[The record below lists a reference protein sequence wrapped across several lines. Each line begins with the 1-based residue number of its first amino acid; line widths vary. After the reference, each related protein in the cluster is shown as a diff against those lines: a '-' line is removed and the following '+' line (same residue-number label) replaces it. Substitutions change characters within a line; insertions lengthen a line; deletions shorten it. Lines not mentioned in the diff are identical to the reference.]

1 MRQDNARRP
10 RATSKA
16 RYTRLPRAT
25 SKARY
30 SSLPGFYAADARRVR
45 SRERDVG
52 LWWRDDVG
60 GPLHRAAWI
69 AETGELYLAR
79 LGPSV
84 EGEPGVEL
92 LAVVDDRER
101 LESALAGWRE
111 RCGQPRSLSWLRE
124 RSARLGRRE
133 RLQRPRILSRAPLEQ
148 PRRPLP
154 APVGAGIG

>member
-45 SRERDVG
+45 SRERDIG

-69 AETGELYLAR
+69 AETGELYLVR
-79 LGPSV
+79 LRPPDVGGGQV
-84 EGEPGVEL
+84 EV
-92 LAVVDDRER
+92 LAIVRHRDSLER
-101 LESALAGWRE
+101 ALAGWRE
-111 RCGQPRSLSWLRE
+111 RCGERRSLGWLR
-124 RSARLGRRE
+124 ARAASLDARDG
-133 RLQRPRILSRAPLEQ
+133 L
-148 PRRPLP
+148 
-154 APVGAGIG
+154 